1 MKTDPAILNA
11 QFLSKIAAGE
21 IKGAAEAGTEYTRLT
36 LREEGLLRKI
46 LPPRGITP
54 DKLDKQLDTDKP
66 VKILDKEVSQPLSVS
81 VPFGSLPTNQY
92 FRGARYRVDF
102 ARLVTPN
109 YTKDQIEL
117 GQYDYDIREVFKDN
131 AIKDH
136 MTAEDVPFFALVNAI
151 LCVDPDNGTQTGNSA
166 SAMTGK
172 VQYYDFT
179 DSTKNPYA
187 LTGFSRDSLVSF
199 LTIMP
204 RGYGDATVST
214 PIRLQTDLCV
224 MNVNTAMEFVK
235 LLPSEIGRPL
245 SEKMASEGLVEDTFF
260 GRRFL
265 FTLKDDIVLDGEIYG
280 FAKPQFLGAFLELE
294 EPTMF
299 IENRAFMLEFFIY
312 SCIGSSIGNA
322 YGVSKAKFFSLS

>member
-1 MKTDPAILNA
+1 MKTDSSVLNA

-21 IKGAAEAGTEYTRLT
+21 IKGASEAGTEFTRLT

-46 LPPRGITP
+46 LPPKTITP
-54 DKLDKQLDTDKP
+54 ADLDKQLDTDKP
-66 VKILDKEVSQPLSVS
+66 VKIMDKEVSQPLSVS
-81 VPFGSLPTNQY
+81 VPFGSLPVNQY
-92 FRGARYRVDF
+92 VRGARYRVDF

-109 YTKDQIEL
+109 YTKDVIEL
-117 GQYDYDIREVFKDN
+117 GQYDYDIREIFKDN

-151 LCVDPDNGTQTGNSA
+151 VSDDPDNGTQTGNVA

-172 VQYYDFT
+172 VQVYNFT
-179 DSTKNPYA
+179 AANLNPYG

-204 RGYGDATVST
+204 RGYGDGTIST

-260 GRRFL
+260 GKRFL
-265 FTLKDDIVLDGEIYG
+265 FTIKDDIVLDGEVYG
-280 FAKPQFLGAFLELE
+280 FAKPQFLGCFFELE
-294 EPTMF
+294 APTMF
-299 IENRAFMLEFFIY
+299 IENRAYLLEFFIY
-312 SCIGSSIGNA
+312 SCIGSSVGNA
-322 YGVSKAKFFSLS
+322 YGLSKAKFFSLA